1 MYSIFFVGLPLPP
14 HTLFWGML
22 SGGGGGVVGGDFF
35 PPPLQIY
42 SSSPPAKGWL
52 ASQCGPHAEPYSQLE
67 VPPIYTWKRRST
79 TRARPSA
86 CWIFPAIQNCALNG
100 LGHEMNILNR
110 LNWHA
115 ALLKRKIKKLKL
127 NKYCISLMKESPF
140 KNYWIW

>member
-1 MYSIFFVGLPLPP
+1 MMPSPLHIHVDVQHIFCRPP
-14 HTLFWGML
+14 SPPAHPVLRNAQL
-22 SGGGGGVVGGDFF
+22 GGGGVVGVDFF

-86 CWIFPAIQNCALNG
+86 C
-100 LGHEMNILNR
+100 
-110 LNWHA
+110 
-115 ALLKRKIKKLKL
+115 
-127 NKYCISLMKESPF
+127 
-140 KNYWIW
+140 